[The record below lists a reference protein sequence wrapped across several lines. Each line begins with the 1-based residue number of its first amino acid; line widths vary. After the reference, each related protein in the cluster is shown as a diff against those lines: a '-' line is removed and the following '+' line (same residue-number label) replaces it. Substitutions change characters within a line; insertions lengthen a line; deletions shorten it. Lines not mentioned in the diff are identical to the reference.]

1 MSERDKRDEQG
12 GFKHH
17 GRNGNVNHG
26 PEDARGPDGGPDG
39 SGAGPARPGAEARP
53 DPADGSRPAGEP
65 DAPDT
70 SDAPDTAQVKDPL
83 DRLRAAAGLR
93 SVDGPGRGPEAE
105 RDAAEPAAEPAADE
119 LALRRLLHEAVQEI
133 EPDDRALDHLRK
145 AVPARRAR
153 KRQAVVG
160 LAAAALFIGTAVPA
174 LVHVT
179 NSSGDAD
186 DRTSIA
192 GNSQEAQGGSSQG
205 KDPEGGKKGSGEKPD
220 RSKDKDH
227 KDKKDKKDG
236 KEKGGT
242 GGGGTGSP
250 DPSTSEAASSP
261 VCDAAQLGATGS
273 AGTPEADNK
282 VYGSFRV
289 SNISDSSC
297 TVEAAGA
304 VGAVAQG
311 AADAAKVGVVDH
323 TSGDQATGLPD
334 PSQEASPLVLQ
345 PGASYEVRFA
355 WVPSES
361 CPSDGGEPSP
371 NPTPS
376 EGGSGATEGGTP
388 DGTTTQLGRTD
399 GGTADGSVAISLTAE
414 AGAPSASTTIGNACA
429 GTVYRTGVLPAS

>member
-1 MSERDKRDEQG
+1 MSERKRDEQG
-12 GFKHH
+12 GFERH
-17 GRNGNVNHG
+17 GRNEDVNHG
-26 PEDARGPDGGPDG
+26 PVGESESESEPESAPESAPEVEPEAG
-39 SGAGPARPGAEARP
+39 SGAADAGAES
-53 DPADGSRPAGEP
+53 GSG
-65 DAPDT
+65 
-70 SDAPDTAQVKDPL
+70 SL
-83 DRLRAAAGLR
+83 DRLRAVVGTGSGSGGTR
-93 SVDGPGRGPEAE
+93 GDGSGPGSGGELGSE
-105 RDAAEPAAEPAADE
+105 GDLGSDE
-119 LALRRLLHEAVQEI
+119 LALRRLMRQAVQEI
-133 EPDDRALDHLRK
+133 EPGDRALDHLRK

-179 NSSGDAD
+179 NSNGDSD

-192 GNSQEAQGGSSQG
+192 GNSQDAQGGSSQG
-205 KDPEGGKKGSGEKPD
+205 KDPEGGEKDSGAKPD
-220 RSKDKDH
+220 KSKG
-227 KDKKDKKDG
+227 KDKKDKKDKKG
-236 KEKGGT
+236 DKEKGGT

-273 AGTPEADNK
+273 ANPADANGA

-311 AADAAKVGVVDH
+311 AADPAKVGVIDH
-323 TSGDQATGLPD
+323 TAGDAATGLPD

-345 PGASYEVRFA
+345 PGAAYEVRFA
-355 WVPSES
+355 WLPSDK
-361 CPSDGGEPSP
+361 CPSDGGEPTP

-376 EGGSGATEGGTP
+376 EGGTGTPEGGTP
-388 DGTTTQLGRTD
+388 DGMDAQLERSD
-399 GGTADGSVAISLTAE
+399 GGVADGSVVVSLTAE
-414 AGAPSASTTIGNACA
+414 AGAPSAGATITNACA